1 MDNILFQAY
10 KKRNVFDKYTKFN
23 LLNIKAVDDENS
35 VTNFASMELNSIF
48 KMIRIKYEG
57 SIKIQN
63 IYPSIFIKQTPGR
76 ITLINFKQIDLQD
89 NVLFRYTGNM
99 IIRKCAVYG
108 WGQNSVLATIENN
121 NSDIIK
127 NDDNTFEN
135 HNDLIQKKT
144 FKNKQKT
151 KEEKMK
157 DKKLKTLKSQF
168 LNLTRSI

>member
-57 SIKIQN
+57 IIKIQN